1 MDRNKDKQNSAA
13 TSEYHEA
20 VAPESIAFTEDS
32 IRFPETILLPLTLRA
47 EGLPGL
53 TQRPWSRL
61 EAGDLLGGGPAVVSL
76 ALRRE
81 PPEVLQRSLRA
92 RRTLFEGVLL
102 ALAEKTGR
110 RPSSAEQAADQALD
124 EAESR
129 LALGEPA
136 FRSALLTGMY
146 ASNDRAGEAETER
159 QRLAAL
165 LRARGFRVQRL
176 MYVPER
182 ALLHFQ
188 PGGDLFPG
196 IHEPVLMLDEAA
208 RIVPR
213 PDRRVMPPPEA
224 IWLGSALRD
233 GRDVFFSLKH
243 GFEVDA
249 PKPPHATT
257 ILLGEMGSGKTSLMR
272 SILLQ
277 RLLQG
282 RTVISIDP
290 EGENNRLCTAA
301 GGRVIPAGQPGD
313 PGTCLIHP
321 LEADSPGELLFA
333 VRFLVAALDP
343 GGRLAPVAQAAVH
356 DVVQR
361 YWGAHPGERLSL
373 TRLVESLR
381 VEPGAGIDEVCA
393 LLHPFAAGS
402 LWDGFF
408 DRPDALLDKDM
419 FQTGKS
425 NGGWWNFDLSGL
437 REENKAI
444 VHALL
449 TWFLYRVISV
459 AEAPVDVFLDEG
471 WRLLRSPSFA
481 GLLDEL
487 GRRARKRGMGLMLAT
502 HLPEDLAGSP
512 NSLSMASTA
521 FLGRLGRSA
530 AENFLAGLG
539 IPAEQAE
546 RHAERIVRLP
556 PHVFYAVPG
565 GGRGSLFP
573 FRVRLPP
580 AWLDT
585 WGALGAA
592 R

>member
-1 MDRNKDKQNSAA
+1 MDLFRKQPQDEH
-13 TSEYHEA
+13 TGDYLEA
-20 VAPESIAFTEDS
+20 VAPESLAFTEDS
-32 IRFPETILLPLTLRA
+32 IRFPDTALFPLTIRA

-53 TQRPWSRL
+53 PQRPWSRL
-61 EAGDLLGGGPAVVSL
+61 EGDDLLGTGPSIASL
-76 ALRRE
+76 VLRRE

-102 ALAEKTGR
+102 ALAERTGR
-110 RPSSAEQAADQALD
+110 RPSRAEQAADDALD

-129 LALGEPA
+129 LAMGEAA
-136 FRSALLTGMY
+136 FRSTLLTGLF
-146 ASNDRAGEAETER
+146 ASVGRTHEAEAER
-159 QRLAAL
+159 QRLTAHL
-165 LRARGFRVQRL
+165 QARGFRVQRL
-176 MYVPER
+176 TYVPER

-188 PGGDLFPG
+188 PGGILFPG
-196 IHEPVLMLDEAA
+196 IHEPVLMLDEAS

-213 PDRRVMPPPEA
+213 PGRRIPPPPESV
-224 IWLGSALRD
+224 WLGTALRD
-233 GRDVFFSLKH
+233 GRDVYFSTKH

-282 RTVISIDP
+282 RSVISLDP
-290 EGENNRLCTAA
+290 EGENNRLCLAA
-301 GGRVIPAGQPGD
+301 GGRVIPAGQPDD
-313 PGTCLIHP
+313 PEVCLLHP
-321 LEADSPGELLFA
+321 LEADSAGELLFA

-343 GGRLAPVAQAAVH
+343 GGKMTPVAQAAVH

-361 YWGAHPGERLSL
+361 FWNHDPRERLSL
-373 TRLVESLR
+373 SRLIRDLKQQ
-381 VEPGAGIDEVCA
+381 AGPEVNEVAA
-393 LLHPFAAGS
+393 LLHPFAAGG

-408 DRPDALLDKDM
+408 DRPEALLDKDL
-419 FQTGKS
+419 FASQNP

-444 VHALL
+444 VHGLL

-459 AEAPVDVFLDEG
+459 AEAPVDIFLDEG
-471 WRLLRSPSFA
+471 WRLLRSPAFS

-487 GRRARKRGMGLMLAT
+487 GRRARKRGMGVMLAT
-502 HLPEDLAGSP
+502 HLPEDLAGSST
-512 NSLSMASTA
+512 SLAMASTA
-521 FLGRLGRSA
+521 FLGRLGPGQ
-530 AENFLAGLG
+530 AEAFLTGLG
-539 IPAEQAE
+539 IQADE
-546 RHAERIVRLP
+546 ASKHAERIARLP
-556 PHVFYAVPG
+556 QYIFYAVPG
-565 GGRGSLFP
+565 GGRGSMFP

-580 AWLDT
+580 SWLRR
-585 WGALGAA
+585 WGILGAA